1 MDYKDD
7 DDKASDEVDA
17 GTMHPPSLV
26 LDTLKR
32 IKLYIA
38 MKLLLPNSE
47 VPRIYWEKAQHLCGF
62 LSMKLISRARCVA
75 SSVKQSYSFLVCK
88 SNPLVV
94 QLVYFVIISFAGFLA
109 LKNLKPQG
117 KPGPKDL
124 DLLFTSVSTLTVSSM
139 ATVEME
145 DLSDR
150 QLWVLILLMLM
161 GGEVFTSMLGL
172 YFNNA
177 NARRQLADLEDNWE
191 TLNDNLKVIEK
202 ADNAAQ
208 VKDALTK
215 MRAAALDA
223 QKATPPKLE
232 DKSPDSPEMKDFR
245 HGFDIL
251 VGQIDDALK
260 LANEGKVKE
269 AQAAAEQLK
278 TTRNAYIQK
287 YLERARSTLAVLVR
301 IVTGYFVAT
310 VISSSVIIIIYF
322 WIDSDARNVLKSKE
336 INMYTFC
343 IFTAVSSFANC
354 GFTPL
359 NSNMQP
365 FRKNWV
371 LLLLVIPQIL
381 AGNTLFSPLL
391 RLCVWVLGKV
401 SGKAE
406 YAYILQHPGE
416 TGYKHLHVRRNSVYI
431 VLSVTGLIL
440 LQVMFICSFEWN
452 SESLEGMNWLQ
463 KLVGLLFQS
472 VNTRQAGESILDIS
486 TLSPSTL
493 LLFAVVMYLPSDASF
508 LTANADNQPL
518 TDKKTNSISRA
529 LWRNFTV
536 NKLSCLAMFTFLA
549 CITERK
555 SISSDPLNFNIFS
568 IVFEIISAFG
578 NVGYSLGYSC
588 QKLLK
593 PDATCKDASYGFVGR
608 WTEEGKLIVI
618 LVMFLGRLKEFILKG
633 SAWSHPQFEKGGGS
647 GGGSGG
653 SAWSHPQFEK

>member
-1 MDYKDD
+1 MWPIRRNY
-7 DDKASDEVDA
+7 
-17 GTMHPPSLV
+17 
-26 LDTLKR
+26 
-32 IKLYIA
+32 
-38 MKLLLPNSE
+38 
-47 VPRIYWEKAQHLCGF
+47 
-62 LSMKLISRARCVA
+62 VA
-75 SSVKQSYSFLVCK
+75 
-88 SNPLVV
+88 
-94 QLVYFVIISFAGFLA
+94 
-109 LKNLKPQG
+109 KP
-117 KPGPKDL
+117 
-124 DLLFTSVSTLTVSSM
+124 
-139 ATVEME
+139 
-145 DLSDR
+145 
-150 QLWVLILLMLM
+150 
-161 GGEVFTSMLGL
+161 
-172 YFNNA
+172 
-177 NARRQLADLEDNWE
+177 
-191 TLNDNLKVIEK
+191 
-202 ADNAAQ
+202 
-208 VKDALTK
+208 
-215 MRAAALDA
+215 
-223 QKATPPKLE
+223 
-232 DKSPDSPEMKDFR
+232 
-245 HGFDIL
+245 
-251 VGQIDDALK
+251 
-260 LANEGKVKE
+260 
-269 AQAAAEQLK
+269 
-278 TTRNAYIQK
+278 
-287 YLERARSTLAVLVR
+287 
-301 IVTGYFVAT
+301 
-310 VISSSVIIIIYF
+310 
-322 WIDSDARNVLKSKE
+322 DARNVLKSKE

-618 LVMFLGRLKEFILKG
+618 LVMFLGRLKEFILK
-633 SAWSHPQFEKGGGS
+633 
-647 GGGSGG
+647 
-653 SAWSHPQFEK
+653 

>member
-1 MDYKDD
+1 
-7 DDKASDEVDA
+7 
-17 GTMHPPSLV
+17 MHPPSLV

-177 NARRQLADLEDNWE
+177 NANRNENSQRSLPSISLDIEFNSPANNGDHKITECGQSEE
-191 TLNDNLKVIEK
+191 TMSQN
-202 ADNAAQ
+202 Q
-208 VKDALTK
+208 V
-215 MRAAALDA
+215 
-223 QKATPPKLE
+223 QQN
-232 DKSPDSPEMKDFR
+232 KSITYNPC
-245 HGFDIL
+245 
-251 VGQIDDALK
+251 
-260 LANEGKVKE
+260 
-269 AQAAAEQLK
+269 
-278 TTRNAYIQK
+278 
-287 YLERARSTLAVLVR
+287 AVLVR

-493 LLFAVVMYLPSDASF
+493 LLFAVVMLVSPP
-508 LTANADNQPL
+508 NP
-518 TDKKTNSISRA
+518 
-529 LWRNFTV
+529 
-536 NKLSCLAMFTFLA
+536 
-549 CITERK
+549 
-555 SISSDPLNFNIFS
+555 
-568 IVFEIISAFG
+568 VF
-578 NVGYSLGYSC
+578 
-588 QKLLK
+588 
-593 PDATCKDASYGFVGR
+593 
-608 WTEEGKLIVI
+608 
-618 LVMFLGRLKEFILKG
+618 
-633 SAWSHPQFEKGGGS
+633 
-647 GGGSGG
+647 
-653 SAWSHPQFEK
+653 

>member
-1 MDYKDD
+1 
-7 DDKASDEVDA
+7 
-17 GTMHPPSLV
+17 
-26 LDTLKR
+26 
-32 IKLYIA
+32 

-47 VPRIYWEKAQHLCGF
+47 VLRIYWEKAQHLCGF

-177 NARRQLADLEDNWE
+177 NANRNENSQRSLPSISLDIESNSPANNGDHKITECGQSEE
-191 TLNDNLKVIEK
+191 TMSQN
-202 ADNAAQ
+202 
-208 VKDALTK
+208 
-215 MRAAALDA
+215 
-223 QKATPPKLE
+223 
-232 DKSPDSPEMKDFR
+232 
-245 HGFDIL
+245 
-251 VGQIDDALK
+251 
-260 LANEGKVKE
+260 
-269 AQAAAEQLK
+269 
-278 TTRNAYIQK
+278 
-287 YLERARSTLAVLVR
+287 
-301 IVTGYFVAT
+301 
-310 VISSSVIIIIYF
+310 
-322 WIDSDARNVLKSKE
+322 
-336 INMYTFC
+336 
-343 IFTAVSSFANC
+343 
-354 GFTPL
+354 
-359 NSNMQP
+359 
-365 FRKNWV
+365 
-371 LLLLVIPQIL
+371 QIL

-568 IVFEIISAFG
+568 IVFEIIRQVHILFFC
-578 NVGYSLGYSC
+578 YSLGYSC

-618 LVMFLGRLKEFILKG
+618 LVMFLGRLKEFILK
-633 SAWSHPQFEKGGGS
+633 
-647 GGGSGG
+647 
-653 SAWSHPQFEK
+653 